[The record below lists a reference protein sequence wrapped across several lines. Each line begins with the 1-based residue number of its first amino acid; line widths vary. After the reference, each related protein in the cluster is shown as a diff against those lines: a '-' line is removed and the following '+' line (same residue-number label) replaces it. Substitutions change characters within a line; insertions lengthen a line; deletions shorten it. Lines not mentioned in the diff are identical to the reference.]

1 VAIVNR
7 LGLSKKLMGDKY
19 DDMIR
24 RVEASAKEGE
34 KLELLHP
41 VAGIHVTMR
50 KMRERRKNLFKVGP
64 FERAIS
70 AREDI
75 AMRRELLGLP
85 EEGYTPLSSSD
96 IAAFIS
102 LNKENT
108 AEMSE

>member
-1 VAIVNR
+1 MRKFIYIAI
-7 LGLSKKLMGDKY
+7 Y
-19 DDMIR
+19 HFT
-24 RVEASAKEGE
+24 EGE

-75 AMRRELLGLP
+75 AMR
-85 EEGYTPLSSSD
+85 
-96 IAAFIS
+96 
-102 LNKENT
+102 
-108 AEMSE
+108 